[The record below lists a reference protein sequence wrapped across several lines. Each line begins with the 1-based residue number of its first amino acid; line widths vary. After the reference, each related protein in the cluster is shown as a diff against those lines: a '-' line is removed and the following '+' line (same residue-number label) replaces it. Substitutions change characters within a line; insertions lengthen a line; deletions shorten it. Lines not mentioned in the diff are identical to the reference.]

1 MFCYGR
7 YGGDAMARM
16 QMLQSNQHNDML
28 ARASLLQQQGASL
41 LQQQGANYAA
51 LSQLQGESRINAG

>member
-1 MFCYGR
+1 
-7 YGGDAMARM
+7 MARM

-41 LQQQGANYAA
+41 LQQQQGASLLQQQGANYAA